1 MALAG
6 TGQIGVNSGHIGIG
20 AGQGGIKKRDLTT
33 VSLCLLFALSLIGA
47 AYAGQAYGTGTP
59 VIELTPERLQ
69 RFTAFYR
76 DNFFSELGIIF
87 ANNSAAALLLI
98 YFTPM
103 ALRLHKWLGFL
114 RPPGCRL
121 TRVDRFMLSG
131 FPAFFIIK
139 QGAVMGL
146 SLAGFASRI
155 GESPAA
161 TFFSIIFPHL
171 SLEALAICLAGAQ
184 GLKETGQCLAGGRAS
199 PGTGMS
205 ALLIIGLMALA
216 ALLEVALTPRVFAFV
231 MSN

>member
-146 SLAGFASRI
+146 SLAG
-155 GESPAA
+155 
-161 TFFSIIFPHL
+161 
-171 SLEALAICLAGAQ
+171 AQ
-184 GLKETGQCLAGGRAS
+184 GLKETGQCLAGGRVS

-216 ALLEVALTPRVFAFV
+216 ALLEAALTPRVFAFV

>member
-146 SLAGFASRI
+146 SLAG
-155 GESPAA
+155 
-161 TFFSIIFPHL
+161 
-171 SLEALAICLAGAQ
+171 AQ